1 MIRAM
6 YTAISGLKAHQIKL
20 DVIGNN
26 IANVNTV
33 GFKKSQTS
41 FQEVFSQ
48 TTSGASGPQG
58 GKGGTNPQQ
67 VGLGVSVGS
76 IRVNHEPG
84 SPQRTDYPLDFYI
97 GGDGYFTVS
106 GHPTFANKSYTR
118 AGNFDLD
125 ADGILVTSQGL
136 KVLGYKG
143 AVTTKDTPGV
153 PGEIKIVKSLYDSFS
168 VNNSGEVV
176 GIKKSDG
183 STEVIATLALTK
195 FNNPGGLSKEGSN
208 LFSESRNSGK
218 PVLGAPGGTGYGD
231 ILVGTIE
238 MSNVD
243 LANEFTDMI
252 TAQRGFQAN
261 SRVITTSD
269 EILQELVNLKR

>member
-33 GFKKSQTS
+33 GFKKSQAS
-41 FQEVFSQ
+41 FEEVFSQ
-48 TTSGASGPQG
+48 TTAGASAPQG

-67 VGLGVSVGS
+67 VGLGVSVGK

-97 GGDGYFTVS
+97 GGDGYFAVKDGDKTL
-106 GHPTFANKSYTR
+106 YTR

-125 ADGILVTSQGL
+125 ADGTLVTSQGL
-136 KVLGYKG
+136 KVQGVNITVPVAATKG
-143 AVTTKDTPGV
+143 NITIPSTY
-153 PGEIKIVKSLYDSFS
+153 ESFS
-168 VNNSGEVV
+168 VNQLGQIIGV
-176 GIKKSDG
+176 KKDG
-183 STEVIATLALTK
+183 SQTTLATLALSK
-195 FNNPGGLSKEGSN
+195 FNNASGLSKEGSN
-208 LFSESRNSGK
+208 NFSVSSNSGTASEGK
-218 PVLGAPGGTGYGD
+218 PGD
-231 ILVGTIE
+231 EGFGVIIVGSVE

>member
-33 GFKKSQTS
+33 GFKKSQAS

-48 TTSGASGPQG
+48 TTAGASGPQEG
-58 GKGGTNPQQ
+58 IKGGINPQQ
-67 VGLGVSVGS
+67 VGLGVSIGS

-84 SPQRTDYPLDFYI
+84 SAQRTDYPLDFYI
-97 GGDGYFTVS
+97 GGDGYFIVKD
-106 GHPTFANKSYTR
+106 GLKEFYTR

-125 ADGILVTSQGL
+125 KDGTLVTSQGL
-136 KVLGYKG
+136 KVQGTEG
-143 AVTTKDTPGV
+143 D
-153 PGEIKIVKSLYDSFS
+153 IKILPKYDSFS
-168 VNNSGEVV
+168 VNQLGEIV
-176 GIKKSDG
+176 GVDKDG
-183 STEVIATLALTK
+183 NQTPIAKLALAK
-195 FNNPGGLSKEGSN
+195 FNNASGLSKEGSN
-208 LFSESRNSGK
+208 NFSKTSNSGD
-218 PVLGAPGGTGYGD
+218 PVKGAPAGVGYGN
-231 ILVGTIE
+231 IIVGSIE

-243 LANEFTDMI
+243 LANEFTEMI